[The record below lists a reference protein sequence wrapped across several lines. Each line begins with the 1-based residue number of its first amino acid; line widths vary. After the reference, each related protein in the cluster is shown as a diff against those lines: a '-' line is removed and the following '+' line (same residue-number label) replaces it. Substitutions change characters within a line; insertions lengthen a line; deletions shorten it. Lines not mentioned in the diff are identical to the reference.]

1 MTAISVENR
10 DRFTLLHRVKIF
22 CKATVTSLPL
32 VKRKLLILG
41 RNHLRTSLEASAKLY
56 RAGVSNIRL
65 WSGGVLHV
73 KTDEECYRCWCHHV
87 FSPCLSEVGKEVLK
101 LANYI

>member
-1 MTAISVENR
+1 MTAVSVENS
-10 DRFTLLHRVKIF
+10 FTLLRGIEIS

-32 VKRKLLILG
+32 VKGNLLILE

-56 RAGVSNIRL
+56 RVGVSNIRL

-73 KTDEECYRCWCHHV
+73 KRDEEFYRSRCHHV